1 MVKVTLVTTKTCV
14 YCPTA
19 KRIWGELKQ
28 SNNFDYEEVDA
39 TSPIGQQIVERFG
52 IMSVPTT
59 IIDERVAFVGIPE
72 KNKALEFVKG
82 K

>member
-1 MVKVTLVTTKTCV
+1 MVKVTLVKTKTCV

-19 KRIWGELKQ
+19 SKLWQDLNKSE
-28 SNNFDYEEVDA
+28 NFEYEEVDA
-39 TSPIGQQIVERFG
+39 MSEKGQELVSKYS

-59 IIDERVAFVGIPE
+59 IIDGKVTFVGIPD
-72 KNKALEFVKG
+72 KAKALEAVK